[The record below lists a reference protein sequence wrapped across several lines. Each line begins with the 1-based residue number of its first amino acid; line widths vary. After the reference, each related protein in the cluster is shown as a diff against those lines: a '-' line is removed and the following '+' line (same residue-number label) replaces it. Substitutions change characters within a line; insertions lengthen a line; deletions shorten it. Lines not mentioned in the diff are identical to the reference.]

1 MIDLLIKF
9 STLLILRSDY
19 LENIKLV
26 DAGIKEM
33 SELIEDFYDND
44 GKTAYVMSSDHGMTD
59 WGKWT
64 SSVNH
69 CKNIYYCH
77 MKIICLY
84 PSKQSFRG

>member
-1 MIDLLIKF
+1 MIDSLIKF

-33 SELIEDFYDND
+33 MELIEDFYDND

-59 WGKWT
+59 WGK
-64 SSVNH
+64 VN
-69 CKNIYYCH
+69 
-77 MKIICLY
+77 
-84 PSKQSFRG
+84 

>member
-9 STLLILRSDY
+9 STHLILRSDY

-33 SELIEDFYDND
+33 MELIEDFYDND

-59 WGKWT
+59 WGK
-64 SSVNH
+64 
-69 CKNIYYCH
+69 
-77 MKIICLY
+77 
-84 PSKQSFRG
+84 

>member
-33 SELIEDFYDND
+33 MELIEDFYDND

-59 WGKWT
+59 WGK
-64 SSVNH
+64 
-69 CKNIYYCH
+69 
-77 MKIICLY
+77 
-84 PSKQSFRG
+84 

>member
-9 STLLILRSDY
+9 STLLILHSDY

-33 SELIEDFYDND
+33 MELIEDFYDND

-59 WGKWT
+59 WGK
-64 SSVNH
+64 
-69 CKNIYYCH
+69 
-77 MKIICLY
+77 
-84 PSKQSFRG
+84 

>member
-9 STLLILRSDY
+9 STHLIWHSDY

-33 SELIEDFYDND
+33 MELIEDFYDKD

-59 WGKWT
+59 WGK
-64 SSVNH
+64 VN
-69 CKNIYYCH
+69 
-77 MKIICLY
+77 
-84 PSKQSFRG
+84 

>member
-9 STLLILRSDY
+9 STLLIWHSDY

-33 SELIEDFYDND
+33 MELIEDFYDND

-59 WGKWT
+59 WGK
-64 SSVNH
+64 VN
-69 CKNIYYCH
+69 
-77 MKIICLY
+77 
-84 PSKQSFRG
+84 

>member
-33 SELIEDFYDND
+33 MELIEDFYDND

-59 WGKWT
+59 WGK
-64 SSVNH
+64 VN
-69 CKNIYYCH
+69 
-77 MKIICLY
+77 
-84 PSKQSFRG
+84 

>member
-9 STLLILRSDY
+9 STLLIWHSDY

-33 SELIEDFYDND
+33 MELIEDFYDND

-59 WGKWT
+59 WGK
-64 SSVNH
+64 
-69 CKNIYYCH
+69 
-77 MKIICLY
+77 
-84 PSKQSFRG
+84 

>member
-1 MIDLLIKF
+1 VIDLLIKF

-59 WGKWT
+59 WGK
-64 SSVNH
+64 
-69 CKNIYYCH
+69 
-77 MKIICLY
+77 
-84 PSKQSFRG
+84 